1 MYGRLNMVL
10 WRCGIE
16 TEEVG
21 LLGINYQPVANATRE
36 ISGRRTTLPRQVQQ
50 DLLEYIAAHGYKPGD
65 QLPTEQTLCEQ
76 FGASRTAIREAMKY
90 MEILGIVSIEPGRG
104 TFLKSFNIGNLLTN
118 LPMQL
123 MLQPEDII
131 EVVRVRQVLEE
142 YCLEQAIIHGDAD
155 ELAVLGSWVSA
166 MKVRAERREPMGDED
181 TAFHRQ
187 LALMS
192 QSRLLLVILELFWD
206 MRQRWPFNN
215 EPAALMQRYRRH
227 KQIYQAMLKRDLLLA
242 RCYLVE
248 HYAGTYEELLP
259 VVSQSEN

>member
-1 MYGRLNMVL
+1 VS
-10 WRCGIE
+10 
-16 TEEVG
+16 
-21 LLGINYQPVANATRE
+21 LLSIDSQPVTNSLRDTWN
-36 ISGRRTTLPRQVQQ
+36 RRTTLPRQVQQ
-50 DLLEYIAAHGYKPGD
+50 DLLEYIATHGYQAGD

-104 TFLKSFNIGNLLTN
+104 TFLRSFNIGNLLSN

-123 MLQPEDII
+123 ILQPEDII

-142 YCLEQAIIHGDAD
+142 YCLEQAIIHGDAN
-155 ELAVLGSWVSA
+155 ELAVLGAWVDA
-166 MKVRAERREPMGDED
+166 MKVRAERGEPMGDED

-192 QSRLLLVILELFWD
+192 QSRLLLVILELFWG

-215 EPAALMQRYRRH
+215 EQDALIQRYRRH
-227 KQIYQAMLKRDLLLA
+227 EQIYQAMLRRDLQLA

-248 HYAGTYEELLP
+248 HYSGTYEELLP
-259 VVSQSEN
+259 VVSKVEIEL